1 MANIK
6 NKTEKIT
13 GLTKREKELI
23 AEKTGYAYATVNQVL
38 LNTTKINKRNRII
51 IRIAK
56 KMLHYKKLHEK
67 NYMKDMA
74 KL

>member
-13 GLTKREKELI
+13 GLTKREKEII
-23 AEKTGYAYATVNQVL
+23 AKKTKYAYATVNQVL
-38 LNTTKINKRNRII
+38 LNTTKINERNEII

-56 KMLHYKKLHEK
+56 KVLYYKKMHQE
-67 NYMKDMA
+67 NYMKDLA
-74 KL
+74 NI